1 MLYKVTYKLE
11 GILIFSTEV
20 RPMISRGNPMG
31 SYISPLPYIHNYP
44 IIYAINGKSC
54 EAYFVFP
61 SLHESYYEERKHK
74 GEKLNYTTV
83 KEILD
88 NAKKGIGFYPFPLIP
103 KKIVTS
109 SFLMSAESWSYGLLT
124 RSPTKNV
131 FPRLTSY
138 TAFMPES
145 EFVSY
150 LVTDG
155 KFQIPEWIRIG
166 KKRWGIMKINA
177 QPLEIKKVNELQQC
191 VTSFPINVNDA
202 EYFGYKVISYSKLLE
217 TPSLEEGIIGWANLE
232 KCLEI
237 VTKYERI
244 TLPIPK
250 PFLPEV

>member
-1 MLYKVTYKLE
+1 MLFKVTFKLE

-20 RPMISRGNPMG
+20 RPMISRGNSMG

-44 IIYAINGKSC
+44 IIYGIKGKTG

-61 SLHESYYEERKHK
+61 SMHESYYDERKSK
-74 GEKLNYTTV
+74 GEKLNYTSV
-83 KEILD
+83 KEVLI
-88 NAKKGIGFYPFPLIP
+88 NAKRGIGFYPFPAIP

-109 SFLMSAESWSYGLLT
+109 SFLMSAESWSYSLQT
-124 RSPTKNV
+124 RMPTKNV

-150 LVTDG
+150 LITDG
-155 KFQIPEWIRIG
+155 KFRIPDWIRIG
-166 KKRWGIMKINA
+166 KKRWGIMRINV
-177 QPLEIKKVNELQQC
+177 QPLEIRDVREEKQC
-191 VTSFPINVNDA
+191 VTSIPINVKDA

-217 TPSLEEGIIGWANLE
+217 TPSLEEGIIGWATLE
-232 KCLEI
+232 KCPEI

-244 TLPIPK
+244 TLPIPEA
-250 PFLPEV
+250 FLNE